1 MKFKINKTEYINRT
15 FRIPKCLSE
24 MIARRAQDA
33 NVSSNEFVIQALK
46 FALKNLDEQE

>member
-24 MIARRAQDA
+24 KIARMAQA
-33 NVSSNEFVIQALK
+33 SNVSSNEFVIQAIQ
-46 FALKNLDEQE
+46 FAIKSYETED